1 MLIQI
6 WITIAKAI
14 TNLMKALMTVTI
26 KNKYLKRVNSKMKWI
41 LTLAVFQIKLKL
53 IKNKM
58 IR

>member
-1 MLIQI
+1 MLIQT

>member
-58 IR
+58 IS

>member
-41 LTLAVFQIKLKL
+41 LTLAVFQIK
-53 IKNKM
+53 
-58 IR
+58 

>member
-14 TNLMKALMTVTI
+14 TNLMKALMIVTI

-41 LTLAVFQIKLKL
+41 LTLAVFQIK
-53 IKNKM
+53 
-58 IR
+58 